1 MITHSAAKEIG
12 KQKEQEVGWRLEI
25 KGKWGDGWGGW
36 KKFEKGGGVHNIRG
50 VFIK

>member
-25 KGKWGDGWGGW
+25 KGKWGGGGW

>member
-25 KGKWGDGWGGW
+25 KGKWGDGWGGG
-36 KKFEKGGGVHNIRG
+36 KNLKKGGGVHNIRG

>member
-25 KGKWGDGWGGW
+25 KGKWRGEGG
-36 KKFEKGGGVHNIRG
+36 KNLKKGGGDTI
-50 VFIK
+50 